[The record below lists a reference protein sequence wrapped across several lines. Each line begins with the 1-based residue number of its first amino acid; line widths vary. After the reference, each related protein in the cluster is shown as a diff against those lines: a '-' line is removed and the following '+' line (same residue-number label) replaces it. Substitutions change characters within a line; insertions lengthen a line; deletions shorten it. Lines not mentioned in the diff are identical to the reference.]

1 MDPEQKNSK
10 VKHGLQAYQL
20 QQLGL

>member
-10 VKHGLQAYQL
+10 VKHGL
-20 QQLGL
+20 